1 MKKSMKNSIRVSVVL
16 LAFLFTANA
25 AFSQCKE
32 VVWPTDGAQRA
43 KAEESKVLYEDAK
56 NAKQFKQALPPLN
69 WLLKN
74 VPNFHSSLY
83 INAADIYDELA
94 EKEKDPA
101 RKKVYVD
108 SLMIVYDMRLK
119 NCGDDPIV
127 HNRKALSFLKFNIN
141 DQPAESLVIL
151 DETLKKNGN
160 NVMDATIVP
169 YFQTVRLNALKFK
182 KMSDTEILERY
193 DKLNEIIDAKIKKA
207 QSEGKPA
214 DKYQKYKDD
223 IDAILI
229 SMVKVDCDFVR
240 TNLGPKF
247 KQNPN
252 DIGLAKKIFTFMLQ
266 GKCTDDPLWL
276 EAAEAVH
283 KDPNGTKD
291 CGLAKN
297 LGIIYMSKDDFD
309 KAESFL
315 KEAQGICT
323 VGKDKAEVLLY
334 MGTLAARKGNKNG
347 ARDLYRQAASTDS
360 EIAKEAYEKIGDLY
374 WNSGT
379 DCAKK
384 VNQADDRLVFLLAA
398 DYYQRAGNGKKAA
411 MAKEAFPS
419 REDIFLVN
427 YQVGDSKKVECWIN
441 ESTTIR
447 TRD

>member
-1 MKKSMKNSIRVSVVL
+1 MKNSIRVSVVL
-16 LAFLFTANA
+16 LAFLFTSIA
-25 AFSQCKE
+25 AFSQCNQ
-32 VVWPTDGAQRA
+32 VVWPTDGAQKA
-43 KAEESKVLYEDAK
+43 KAEESKVLYEDYK

-69 WLLKN
+69 WLLAN
-74 VPNFHSSLY
+74 APGFHSSLY
-83 INAADIYDELA
+83 INGADIYDELA

-119 NCGDDPIV
+119 YCGDDPIV

-141 DQPAESLVIL
+141 NQPAESLQIL

-169 YFQTVRLNALKFK
+169 YFQTVRLNVLKFK
-182 KMSDTEILERY
+182 KINDTEILERY
-193 DKLNEIIDAKIKKA
+193 DKLNEIIDSKIKKA
-207 QSEGKPA
+207 QSEGKPV
-214 DKYQKYKDD
+214 DKYRKYKDEV
-223 IDAILI
+223 DAILI

-240 TNLGPKF
+240 SNLGPKF
-247 KQNPN
+247 KQNPS

-297 LGIIYMSKDDFD
+297 LGIIYMAKDDFE
-309 KAESFL
+309 KAEAFL

-323 VGKDKAEVLLY
+323 EGKDKAEVLLY
-334 MGTLAARKGNKNG
+334 MGSLAARKGNKTG
-347 ARDLYRQAASTDS
+347 AREFYRQAASTNS
-360 EIAKEAYEKIGDLY
+360 EVAKEAYEKIGDLY
-374 WNSGT
+374 FNSGG

-398 DYYQRAGNGKKAA
+398 DYYQRAGNSRKVAQ
-411 MAKEAFPS
+411 AKEAFPS
-419 REDIFLVN
+419 KEDIFLVN
-427 YQVGDSKKVECWIN
+427 YQPGDTKKVECWIN